1 MKLLLIAISALF
13 AAAPA
18 QAQQQD
24 AKELV
29 GTWKVVAVK
38 ATSGDKVNYPL
49 GEKPEGYITIT
60 PNRMWL
66 LFVDGTRKAPAAAAL
81 TDAESIEAMKTHAS
95 WTGKYTANEQ
105 TPDGIKV
112 AAMVDSATSQALAA
126 AAAPR
131 RRHSTAPSLVNRQV
145 WPAADRI
152 AAWLHETALRLFP
165 DSPYAKEHAG

>member
-1 MKLLLIAISALF
+1 MKLLLIAVAALL

-18 QAQQQD
+18 QAQQQEP
-24 AKELV
+24 KELV
-29 GTWKVVAVK
+29 GTWKVVTLK

-60 PNRMWL
+60 PKRMWL
-66 LFVDGTRKAPAAAAL
+66 LFVDGTRKTPTATAL

-112 AAMVDSATSQALAA
+112 AAMVDSATSQALAGKERVYFTRVNGNKMTMKS
-126 AAAPR
+126 APLIVPMTGAT
-131 RRHSTAPSLVNRQV
+131 SVVDIELMK
-145 WPAADRI
+145 AD
-152 AAWLHETALRLFP
+152 
-165 DSPYAKEHAG
+165 

>member
-1 MKLLLIAISALF
+1 MKLLLIAIAVLF
-13 AAAPA
+13 AVAPA

-29 GTWKVVAVK
+29 GTWKVVALK

-66 LFVDGTRKAPAAAAL
+66 LFVDGTRKTPAAAAL

-105 TPDGIKV
+105 TPDGIKI
-112 AAMVDSATSQALAA
+112 AAKVDSATSQALAGKERVYFTRVNGNKMTMKS
-126 AAAPR
+126 APLIVPMTGA
-131 RRHSTAPSLVNRQV
+131 SSVVYIELVK
-145 WPAADRI
+145 AD
-152 AAWLHETALRLFP
+152 
-165 DSPYAKEHAG
+165 

>member
-1 MKLLLIAISALF
+1 MKLLLIAIAALF

-60 PNRMWL
+60 SNRMWL

-81 TDAESIEAMKTHAS
+81 TDSESIEAMKTHAS
-95 WTGKYTANEQ
+95 WTGKYTASEQ

-112 AAMVDSATSQALAA
+112 AATVDTATSQALAGKERVYFTKVNGGKMTMKS
-126 AAAPR
+126 APLIIPMTGAT
-131 RRHSTAPSLVNRQV
+131 SVVEIELLKAVP
-145 WPAADRI
+145 
-152 AAWLHETALRLFP
+152 
-165 DSPYAKEHAG
+165 

>member
-1 MKLLLIAISALF
+1 MKLLLIAVAALL

-24 AKELV
+24 PKELV
-29 GTWKVVAVK
+29 GTWKVVTLK

-60 PNRMWL
+60 PKRMWL
-66 LFVDGTRKAPAAAAL
+66 LFVDGTRKTPTATAL

-112 AAMVDSATSQALAA
+112 AAMVDSATSQALAGKERVYFTRVNGNKMTMKS
-126 AAAPR
+126 APLIVPMTGAT
-131 RRHSTAPSLVNRQV
+131 SVVDIELMK
-145 WPAADRI
+145 AD
-152 AAWLHETALRLFP
+152 
-165 DSPYAKEHAG
+165 